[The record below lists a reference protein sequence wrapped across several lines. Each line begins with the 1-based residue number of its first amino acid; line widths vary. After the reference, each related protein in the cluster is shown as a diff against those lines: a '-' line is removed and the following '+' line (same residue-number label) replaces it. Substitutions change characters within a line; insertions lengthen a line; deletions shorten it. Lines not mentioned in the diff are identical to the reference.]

1 MKIKKMP
8 EDKIQELEGIV
19 SDIFMDGMSFAMK
32 PEITPKDSR
41 RMQKQGLKRIL
52 KVTLKGKFVRI

>member
-1 MKIKKMP
+1 MP